1 MPRTGKEHVL
11 GLDEGTTGVRAA
23 VVDARCSI
31 VAESYLEL
39 SVAFPKPGW
48 VEQDANGIWAATQ
61 EVAKRALS
69 SAGIAPG
76 DLAGVGITNQ
86 RGSAVVFER
95 SGRPIGPV
103 LTWQDQRTTARCI
116 ELLGKG
122 LFILPMTAAT
132 KYEWLVREHGPGIA
146 RGDLRCGT
154 IDTWLASRL
163 SGGVAHATDHSNLS
177 SSGVY
182 DLVGGGYDARVVEEL
197 ALDPSWLPEIVQT
210 SAILGETDA
219 SVFGARVPIA
229 SLAGDQH
236 AAMYAQACHAPGS
249 VKLSLGTSGMMQLHA
264 GTELGAPGP
273 GAYPLVLWSLDGTR
287 QFCHEGATLTAG
299 AAAQWLRDGLG
310 IVTDVRQLEALARSV
325 PSTEGVWAV
334 PSFGGLG
341 TPHLDLDARGIV
353 GGLSRGSSRAHVARA
368 VLEGIAWRS
377 AEVLDSLG
385 STLPERPAR
394 IRVDGGASTNDLLL
408 EMLADFGGVAV
419 ERPVVHESAVL
430 GAALLAGRAV
440 GLWTDREVA
449 ASWRADHLFE
459 PRLGAD
465 ERATRRER
473 WNHLVKITRE
483 AGH

>member
-1 MPRTGKEHVL
+1 MSRTGKEHVL

-23 VVDARCSI
+23 VVDGRCAV

-39 SVAFPKPGW
+39 AVTFPRPGW

-69 SAGIAPG
+69 AAGIAPG
-76 DLAGVGITNQ
+76 DLAAVGVTNQ

-95 SGRPIGPV
+95 SGEPIGPV
-103 LTWQDQRTTARCI
+103 LTWQDQRTTPRCI
-116 ELLGKG
+116 QLLGKG

-132 KYEWLVREHGPGIA
+132 KYEWLVREHGQAVA
-146 RGDLRCGT
+146 RGDIRCGT

-163 SGGVAHATDHSNLS
+163 SGGGAHATDHSNLS

-182 DLVGGGYDARVVEEL
+182 DLALGAYDPRVLEEL
-197 ALDPSWLPEIVQT
+197 GLARAWLAEIVQT
-210 SAILGETDA
+210 SAVFGETEVA
-219 SVFGARVPIA
+219 AFGARVPLA
-229 SLAGDQH
+229 SVSGDQH

-249 VKLSLGTSGMMQLHA
+249 IKLSLGTSGMMQLHA
-264 GTELGAPGP
+264 GEELGAPGP

-310 IVTDVRQLEALARSV
+310 LVPDVRQLESLARSV
-325 PSTEGVWAV
+325 PSSDGVWAV
-334 PSFGGLG
+334 PAFGGLG
-341 TPHLDLDARGIV
+341 TPHLDLDARGLI
-353 GGLSRGSSRAHVARA
+353 GGLSRGSTRAHVARA

-377 AEVLDSLG
+377 AEMLDALASA
-385 STLPERPAR
+385 LPDRPKR
-394 IRVDGGASTNDLLL
+394 IRVDGGAATNDLLL
-408 EMLADFGGVAV
+408 ELIADFGGVAV

-440 GLWTDREVA
+440 GLWNDREVA
-449 ASWRADHLFE
+449 AGWRAERLFE
-459 PRLGAD
+459 PHLGAD

-473 WNHLVKITRE
+473 WDRFVKVTRE